1 MKNFIMSLC
10 VVCSVAMLGMLLS
23 GCESA
28 DGYSISVSASKY
40 TVSNGETVSL
50 TASGWD
56 DFTWGLS
63 DQSLGSLSSLN
74 GESVVYTSRTSNS
87 GTQVITVTAR
97 GSGVVSTN
105 RVAST
110 NKQDSAS
117 APIAATVEIKHVG
130 VQSSSTSSNKTTG
143 TANDDDPPTP

>member
-10 VVCSVAMLGMLLS
+10 VGCSVAMLGMLLS

-74 GESVVYTSRTSNS
+74 GESVVYTSKTSNS

-105 RVAST
+105 KVDST
-110 NKQDSAS
+110 ATTVLLS
-117 APIAATVEIKHVG
+117 PTVATVEIKHVG
-130 VQSSSTSSNKTTG
+130 DQSSSTSTNKTTG